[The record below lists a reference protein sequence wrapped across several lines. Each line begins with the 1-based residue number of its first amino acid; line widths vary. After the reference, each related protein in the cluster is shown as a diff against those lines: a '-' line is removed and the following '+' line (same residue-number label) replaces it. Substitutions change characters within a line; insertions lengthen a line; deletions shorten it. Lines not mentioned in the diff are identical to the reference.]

1 MKQTEQARDEIRRKL
16 RRSNRNMTSVI
27 ALGFVAIILLG
38 TFLLVLPISSQSG
51 EFTNPLNAAFTAVS
65 ATCVTGL
72 VVEDTGTYW
81 SVFGQV
87 VIIVLIQIGGLGF
100 MTMAVLL
107 SRIIKRKVTPR
118 ERMLVAMSYNL
129 NTYESTMPLVTRIL
143 VGTFTMECLGA
154 AVLATQFI
162 PIFGTKEGIYKSI
175 YHSVSA
181 FCNAGFDLFG
191 AYGGKYSSLI
201 AFNNNPVVAYTI
213 MFLVVL
219 GGIGFVVWDDVINF
233 SLKRKRISVYSK
245 FVMIVY
251 GILLFGGAILFM
263 IFEWSNPAT
272 IGNMSLGNKIMNS
285 LFQSVTMRTA
295 GFSMIDNAAMTES
308 SQLLSVALMF
318 VGGASGSTAGGVKVA
333 TVGILF
339 YTVFSVSIGKTEVL
353 IFGRKISH
361 ESFMRSVSV
370 VVVQLFL
377 VIVGTAAVS
386 YSMDMDMMTALYE
399 ITSAGGTVGISLGVT
414 PSLNIFSK
422 IVVMLMMYFG
432 RVGILTVTYAVMLN
446 LSKKNVSGVSHPE
459 ANMLVG

>member
-1 MKQTEQARDEIRRKL
+1 
-16 RRSNRNMTSVI
+16 
-27 ALGFVAIILLG
+27 
-38 TFLLVLPISSQSG
+38 
-51 EFTNPLNAAFTAVS
+51 
-65 ATCVTGL
+65 
-72 VVEDTGTYW
+72 
-81 SVFGQV
+81 
-87 VIIVLIQIGGLGF
+87 
-100 MTMAVLL
+100 
-107 SRIIKRKVTPR
+107 
-118 ERMLVAMSYNL
+118 
-129 NTYESTMPLVTRIL
+129 
-143 VGTFTMECLGA
+143 
-154 AVLATQFI
+154 
-162 PIFGTKEGIYKSI
+162 
-175 YHSVSA
+175 
-181 FCNAGFDLFG
+181 
-191 AYGGKYSSLI
+191 
-201 AFNNNPVVAYTI
+201 
-213 MFLVVL
+213 
-219 GGIGFVVWDDVINF
+219 
-233 SLKRKRISVYSK
+233 
-245 FVMIVY
+245 
-251 GILLFGGAILFM
+251 
-263 IFEWSNPAT
+263 
-272 IGNMSLGNKIMNS
+272 MSLGNKIMNS

>member
-1 MKQTEQARDEIRRKL
+1 
-16 RRSNRNMTSVI
+16 MTSVI

-38 TFLLVLPISSQSG
+38 AFLLMLPISSQSG
-51 EFTNPLNAAFTAVS
+51 EFTDPLDAAFTAVS

-72 VVEDTGTYW
+72 AVVDTGTYW
-81 SVFGQV
+81 SLFGQI

-107 SRIIKRKVTPR
+107 SRIIRRKVTPR

-143 VGTFTMECLGA
+143 VGTFAAEGLGA
-154 AVLATQFI
+154 AALATQFI
-162 PIFGTKEGIYKSI
+162 PIFGTREGIYKSI

-191 AYGGKYSSLI
+191 DYSGRYSSLV
-201 AFNNNPVVAYTI
+201 AFNDNPVVAYTI
-213 MFLVVL
+213 MFLIVF
-219 GGIGFVVWDDVINF
+219 GGIGFVVWDDLINLAF
-233 SLKRKRISVYSK
+233 KKKRVSAYSK

-272 IGNMSLGNKIMNS
+272 IGNMSIGNKIMNS

-295 GFSMIDNAAMTES
+295 GFSMIDNAAMNES

-318 VGGASGSTAGGVKVA
+318 IGGASGSTAGGVKVA
-333 TVGILF
+333 TMGILL

-361 ESFMRSVSV
+361 ESFMRSVAV

-386 YSMDMDMMTALYE
+386 YSMDMDTMTALFE
-399 ITSAGGTVGISLGVT
+399 IMSAGGTVGISLGVT

-422 IVVMLMMYFG
+422 IIVMLMMYFG
-432 RVGILTVTYAVMLN
+432 RVGILTVTYAVMFN

>member
-1 MKQTEQARDEIRRKL
+1 
-16 RRSNRNMTSVI
+16 MTSVI

-38 TFLLVLPISSQSG
+38 AFLLMLPISSQSG
-51 EFTNPLNAAFTAVS
+51 EFTDPLDAAFTAVS

-72 VVEDTGTYW
+72 AVVDTGTYW
-81 SVFGQV
+81 SLFGQI

-107 SRIIKRKVTPR
+107 SRIIRRKVTPR

-143 VGTFTMECLGA
+143 VGTFAAEGLGA
-154 AVLATQFI
+154 AALATQFI
-162 PIFGTKEGIYKSI
+162 PIFGTREGIYKSI

-191 AYGGKYSSLI
+191 DYSGRYSSLV
-201 AFNNNPVVAYTI
+201 AFNDNPVVAYTI
-213 MFLVVL
+213 MFLIVF
-219 GGIGFVVWDDVINF
+219 GGIGFVVWDDLINLAF
-233 SLKRKRISVYSK
+233 KKKRVSAYSK

-272 IGNMSLGNKIMNS
+272 IGNMSIGNKIMNS

-295 GFSMIDNAAMTES
+295 GFSMIDNAAMNES

-333 TVGILF
+333 TMGILL

-361 ESFMRSVSV
+361 ESFMRSVAV

-386 YSMDMDMMTALYE
+386 YSMDMDTMTALFE
-399 ITSAGGTVGISLGVT
+399 IMSAGGTVGISLGVT

-422 IVVMLMMYFG
+422 IIVMLMMYFG
-432 RVGILTVTYAVMLN
+432 RVGILTVTYAVMFN